1 MKPSRKKIE
10 NLKKE
15 VIKKNKLCGIVTERD
30 IVNTV
35 ANYKNNALE
44 KKLKLFMTKK
54 VIYINI
60 NFKLINALE
69 VLKLSG
75 FRHLPI
81 YDDQK
86 LKFFSTVFPFFL
98 GPRAFFGG
106 QNRYRMT
113 SDCIL
118 AA

>member
-1 MKPSRKKIE
+1 
-10 NLKKE
+10 
-15 VIKKNKLCGIVTERD
+15 
-30 IVNTV
+30 
-35 ANYKNNALE
+35 
-44 KKLKLFMTKK
+44 MTKK

-86 LKFFSTVFPFFL
+86 FKFYGIISYKDFMIGNL
-98 GPRAFFGG
+98 
-106 QNRYRMT
+106 N
-113 SDCIL
+113 
-118 AA
+118 